1 LKTSNSTQIS
11 GGPYKC
17 LIHLDRLSIT
27 FKHWSGSTFHDVRN
41 PDFITCEQIYN
52 TITLIHDSS
61 PGIGAFY
68 HTFKVLYKGYV
79 VGKLHTA
86 TKLKKHEL
94 QFDFSKQVFYSFS
107 PDFWHEVYLA
117 IKSELGLLYNNIMYI
132 EISVDSDKNLVD
144 PFAYCFI
151 NSINNNLRAGER
163 YRMRKSTIVHVM
175 NNGASFVI
183 GGSENSIE
191 IYNKSAHAE
200 QFILD
205 YFENNGL
212 AGKEVHR
219 IEARL
224 SWNYIRHLRNRRHLN
239 IDVETLL
246 DEKKLATIFQES
258 TKNKIVFEDT
268 MFKTNDKHRNAHCK
282 RISVVDDLPIT
293 TAAIGQLNQ
302 SLQIKHYK
310 NDSVDENII
319 RQNYFRYLEC
329 GNSEYLKNFK
339 SSGKV
344 AGYDREQLSA
354 LMSKFN
360 GKFMGNRTTEI
371 VKRMENAKKYISPK
385 PEYKLG
391 EVFYAMG
398 LKLKWHLMGLF

>member
-1 LKTSNSTQIS
+1 LKTENSIQIS
-11 GGPYKC
+11 GATYKC

-41 PDFITCEQIYN
+41 PDFISCEQIYN
-52 TITLIHDSS
+52 TITLLHDSS

-117 IKSELGLLYNNIMYI
+117 IKSELGLIYNNIHYLEVSI
-132 EISVDSDKNLVD
+132 DANKNLVEA
-144 PFAYCFI
+144 FGHYYSSC
-151 NSINNNLRAGER
+151 INNYLRLGDR
-163 YRMRKSTIVHVM
+163 YRMRKGTIVNVM
-175 NNGASFVI
+175 SNGSSFVI

-212 AGKEVHR
+212 AGQDVHR

-224 SWNYIRHLRNRRHLN
+224 SWNYIRHLRNRRYLN

-246 DEKKLATIFQES
+246 DEQKLATIFQES
-258 TKNKIVFEDT
+258 TRNKIIFEDT
-268 MFKTNDKHRNAHCK
+268 MFKTNDKYGNGHFK
-282 RISVVDDLPIT
+282 RISVVDDLPIA
-293 TAAIGQLNQ
+293 TAEIGQLNH
-302 SLQIKHYK
+302 SLQINHYK
-310 NDSVDENII
+310 NDMVDENII
-319 RQNYFRYLEC
+319 RQNYFRFLES
-329 GNSEYLKNFK
+329 GNPEYLKNLK
-339 SSGKV
+339 ASVKV
-344 AGYDREQLSA
+344 AGYSNSKLLA
-354 LMSKFN
+354 MINKFN
-360 GKFMGNRTTEI
+360 RKFMGNRTHDI
-371 VKRMENAKKYISPK
+371 VERMHYASKYVSHEPRFNF
-385 PEYKLG
+385 G
-391 EVFYAMG
+391 QVFYAMG
-398 LKLKWHLMGLF
+398 LKLRWQLMGLF